1 MSIGLIGK
9 KIGMS
14 REFLDSG
21 ISVPVTVLSIEKGR
35 ILDVITK
42 ERRGYNAI
50 RVGFGKV
57 KTSKLTKQMK
67 GVFAKKG
74 TEPKKILKE
83 FRVDNVSEFK
93 EGNEIGLE
101 LFRDQK
107 FVDITSKTIGK
118 GFAGVMKRYNFSGLR
133 ASHGVSVSHRSGG
146 STGQNQDPGKV
157 FKGKKMPGH
166 MGDKYRTIQN
176 LEVIRSDLENNLIFV
191 KGSVP
196 GSKNSIVLI
205 KKNSKKINRTTTLE
219 KNRKFVSESAKI
231 TIKTKDKS
239 DKIFSLE
246 PNKYLIQ
253 SLIDWQL
260 NHFKARTAKTKQRSE
275 IKGST
280 AKIYAQKGTGG
291 ARHSSRKAPI
301 FVGGGIAHGP
311 KGAVYKINK
320 INKKVRKIGLFHV
333 LSHKNKVNSLFVV
346 ADFKDEI
353 KKTKL
358 FNEFLLKNKLKN
370 SILISDK
377 NSKSKIIKSA
387 KNIPNLK
394 IIDQEGANAYDLL
407 KYKNV
412 IFTTS
417 SIKTFQ
423 ARVSKWKNSIT

>member
-21 ISVPVTVLSIEKGR
+21 ISIPVTVLSIEKGR

-101 LFRDQK
+101 LFKDQK

-205 KKNSKKINRTTTLE
+205 QKNSKKINRTTTLE
-219 KNRKFVSESAKI
+219 KSRKFVSESSKT
-231 TIKTKDKS
+231 TIKTK
-239 DKIFSLE
+239 E
-246 PNKYLIQ
+246 
-253 SLIDWQL
+253 
-260 NHFKARTAKTKQRSE
+260 KAS
-275 IKGST
+275 
-280 AKIYAQKGTGG
+280 
-291 ARHSSRKAPI
+291 
-301 FVGGGIAHGP
+301 
-311 KGAVYKINK
+311 
-320 INKKVRKIGLFHV
+320 
-333 LSHKNKVNSLFVV
+333 
-346 ADFKDEI
+346 I
-353 KKTKL
+353 KK
-358 FNEFLLKNKLKN
+358 E
-370 SILISDK
+370 SEPQ
-377 NSKSKIIKSA
+377 KIEK
-387 KNIPNLK
+387 KEVK
-394 IIDQEGANAYDLL
+394 
-407 KYKNV
+407 KK
-412 IFTTS
+412 
-417 SIKTFQ
+417 
-423 ARVSKWKNSIT
+423 